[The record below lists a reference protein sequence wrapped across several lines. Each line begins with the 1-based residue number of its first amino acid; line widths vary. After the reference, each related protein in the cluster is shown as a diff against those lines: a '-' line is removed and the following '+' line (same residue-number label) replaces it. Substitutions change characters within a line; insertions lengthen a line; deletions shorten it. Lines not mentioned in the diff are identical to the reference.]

1 MIFFFNGKNE
11 KSEPL
16 CIADGNIKLYSTI
29 QNGVSVPQNIKH
41 IVTML
46 SRDSSSENIPK
57 RIKSTNSDRYLYT
70 HVVSSVIHIYQKA
83 EINQL
88 SINR

>member
-1 MIFFFNGKNE
+1 MIIFFNVKNE

-16 CIADGNIKLYSTI
+16 CIADGNIKLYRTI
-29 QNGVSVPQNIKH
+29 QNSVAVPQNIKH
-41 IVTML
+41 FVTML

-57 RIKSTNSDRYLYT
+57 RIHTDRYLYT
-70 HVVSSVIHIYQKA
+70 HVVSSIIHIYQKA

-88 SINR
+88 SISR

>member
-1 MIFFFNGKNE
+1 MIIFFNVKNE
-11 KSEPL
+11 KLEPL
-16 CIADGNIKLYSTI
+16 CIADGNIKLYRTI
-29 QNGVSVPQNIKH
+29 QNSVAVPQNIEH

-57 RIKSTNSDRYLYT
+57 RIKSKNSDRYLYT
-70 HVVSSVIHIYQKA
+70 HVVSSIIHIYQKA